1 MARIYNDRNDNPL
14 ANLAQSY
21 LDERF
26 RRRQQ
31 QLTGDE
37 LRFGQ
42 DIKAQD
48 TYQKPVRD
56 KLGNYQG
63 LETDS
68 DLYGRDTEIARNK
81 APGFFER
88 ILQKAEPAQSSVSSL
103 ESGKPL
109 DQEEPLDQMTRRI
122 TMENRAKAAELGLPS
137 YNPNASRAAPAM
149 PAKLLGPGKFEVDPR
164 QVKPGDVLQKNT
176 IQGDQD
182 VTRYARPIEPI
193 RGEGMVIAAS
203 PEKPEVKQSLS
214 PSPMMLRDIRG
225 MITSG
230 TMKDADPLISA
241 MSLPPSLRKELGLE
255 GFKGDIP
262 RSILSEM
269 IKRRP
274 GGAGKDSDGI
284 SPATYQIIQQVE
296 SGQMPY
302 NQAMRSLYAL
312 KGSAPTPRE
321 QEAIKTALTLY
332 GAGIKTKQAQEE
344 KQIARQDKLERQR
357 DASLEKFEKAYTKTG
372 IAGALPFIRQLE
384 GETGIVSGEDASLK
398 KLPGTA
404 TNFARNIP
412 FIGNFVAG
420 NMAKFY
426 DGSATAQAIQGLLN
440 AQIRTQ
446 SGQAVTS
453 YEEGRTLTQ
462 AGLST
467 GNEKDVARGIKLML
481 EGLQEAD
488 RSVRSAFPEAAADF
502 TSGGGQGSIQEEVAP
517 ITQGRKIRKQAKAG
531 AKSDTESNAQYIS
544 EVRQARAKLD
554 EYRQRRWKDLAAGK
568 TTASEISNE
577 IENLR
582 KQTDEYMRGK
592 YGKGFSEESR

>member
-1 MARIYNDRNDNPL
+1 MARYIPTKNEFADWGD
-14 ANLAQSY
+14 SY
-21 LDERF
+21 LEGRKAKN
-26 RRRQQ
+26 
-31 QLTGDE
+31 DE
-37 LRFGQ
+37 LYQRAMRNMAQGKADLEGQ
-42 DIKAQD
+42 DR
-48 TYQKPVRD
+48 YQKSTYDDEGIFKGYEPHQE
-56 KLGNYQG
+56 YI
-63 LETDS
+63 E
-68 DLYGRDTEIARNK
+68 RDTEIARNK

-230 TMKDADPLISA
+230 TNKDTDPVIPASNFPPEVLAKMKIPGFTG
-241 MSLPPSLRKELGLE
+241 SLRASIWKEL
-255 GFKGDIP
+255 IQ
-262 RSILSEM
+262 S
-269 IKRRP
+269 
-274 GGAGKDSDGI
+274 AGKDSDGI

-332 GAGIKTKQAQEE
+332 GTGVRAKQSQDE
-344 KQIARQDKLERQR
+344 KQIARKDKLERQR